1 MPRSLERYR
10 PPLLVLLLLAN
21 LGVLALPIT
30 GTYLLFRLYED
41 TALVRDTEGQLIV
54 QGTLIAA
61 LYKNAFERH
70 RQGHAETGDYGLPVA
85 AKWQPVDDEGDD
97 GPPIRPSLSRLRNPV
112 HPPVADSQG
121 GGPQGDATAAQIG
134 QEIMPLLVDAK
145 KKTRTAIKVVDFNG
159 TVVADSEGTRGAS
172 IAGRDDVGRALAG
185 EPVSLL
191 REPSASR
198 HETQGENSVASN
210 AVDVFVN
217 IPIVAGQ
224 RVLGAVVLTRMP
236 PRGVDAL
243 RKLPRRV
250 IEISIVLLV
259 LVVLF
264 SVFTAVKINRPV
276 RAIIEQTRRKIRD
289 QNVSFRLLERPVT
302 REIAKLSSAVS
313 TLVEELEKRAD
324 YSRNLA
330 SHVSHEFKTPLS
342 SIRGATE
349 LLRDHTE
356 TMSLEER
363 KRFIAMIDSNTRR
376 LDLLVERLLE
386 LTQADLPNVEHTDS
400 ADPLAV
406 LRLIQSRYTPSRV
419 SLESGALL
427 DDTRIAMAEEFFDS
441 IITSLI
447 DNARQHGGSDVHV
460 VVKVH
465 PVDPQAAALTLDVS
479 DNGQGVSQANAGRIF
494 EHFFTT
500 ARPQGNTGLG
510 LSIVKALLEAHDGS
524 IRLAGSKAGTRFQI
538 EIPLTA
544 VQQPARILKRPAGGS
559 TGTRHDSH

>member
-41 TALVRDTEGQLIV
+41 TALVRDTEGQLIA

-61 LYKNAFERH
+61 LYKSTFERL
-70 RQGHAETGDYGLPVA
+70 RQDPAGTGDYGAPVA
-85 AKWQPVDDEGDD
+85 ARWQPVHDESDT

-112 HPPVADSQG
+112 HPAVADRQTD
-121 GGPQGDATAAQIG
+121 GPPGDSTSVRIG

-145 KKTRTAIKVVDFNG
+145 KKTRTAIQVIDFNG
-159 TVVADSEGTRGAS
+159 TVVADSEGNLGAS
-172 IAGRDDVGRALAG
+172 IAARDDVGRALAG

-191 REPSASR
+191 REPSARSA
-198 HETQGENSVASN
+198 GEKNIAGN

-217 IPIVAGQ
+217 IPIVSGQ

-250 IEISIVLLV
+250 IEISTVLLV

-386 LTQADLPNVEHTDS
+386 LTRADLLSVEHSDS
-400 ADPLAV
+400 AEPLAI
-406 LRLIQSRYTPSRV
+406 LRQIQSRYTPSRV
-419 SLESGALL
+419 SLEPDTLS
-427 DDTRIAMAEEFFDS
+427 DDARIAMAEEFFDS

-447 DNARQHGGSDVHV
+447 DNARQHGGSDVHI

-465 PVDPQAAALTLDVS
+465 PVDPQAGTLTLDVS
-479 DNGQGVSQANAGRIF
+479 DNGQGVSQANTSRIF

-524 IRLAGSKAGTRFQI
+524 IRLADSQTGARFQI
-538 EIPLTA
+538 QIPLTA
-544 VQQPARILKRPAGGS
+544 VRQPGGILKSPAGGS

>member
-41 TALVRDTEGQLIV
+41 TALVRDTEGQLIA

-61 LYKNAFERH
+61 LYKSAFERH
-70 RQGHAETGDYGLPVA
+70 LPGHAETGDYGVAVA
-85 AKWQPVDDEGDD
+85 AQWQPAHGKGDS
-97 GPPIRPSLSRLRNPV
+97 GLPIRPSLSRLRNPV
-112 HPPVADSQG
+112 HPAAVDATT
-121 GGPQGDATAAQIG
+121 GPPGDASAVRIG
-134 QEIMPLLVDAK
+134 REITPILRDAK
-145 KKTRTAIKVVDFNG
+145 PTTRTVVKIIDFNG
-159 TVVADSEGTRGAS
+159 TTVAVSEGTPGAS
-172 IAGRDDVGRALAG
+172 IADRDDVKRALAG
-185 EPVSLL
+185 EYVSLL
-191 REPSASR
+191 REHVAEEPRLPGRGSAA
-198 HETQGENSVASN
+198 HNE
-210 AVDVFVN
+210 VDVFVN
-217 IPIVAGQ
+217 MPIVLGD
-224 RVLGAVVLTRMP
+224 RVLGVVVLTRMP
-236 PRGVDAL
+236 PRGVEAL

-250 IEISIVLLV
+250 IEITIVLLV

-264 SVFTAVKINRPV
+264 SIVTAVKINRPV

-313 TLVEELEKRAD
+313 TMVEELEKRAD

-363 KRFIAMIDSNTRR
+363 KRFIAMIDTDTRR

-386 LTQADLPNVEHTDS
+386 LTRADLLNVEHSDS

-406 LRLIQSRYTPSRV
+406 LQQIQSRYSESQVTLEVNALPADARV
-419 SLESGALL
+419 
-427 DDTRIAMAEEFFDS
+427 AMAEEFLDS
-441 IITSLI
+441 IITSLV
-447 DNARQHGGSDVHV
+447 DNARQHGGNDVHV
-460 VVKVH
+460 VIRVCA
-465 PVDPQAAALTLDVS
+465 VDQQAPTLTIEVS
-479 DNGQGVSQANAGRIF
+479 DNGRGISEANAGKIF
-494 EHFFTT
+494 DHFFTT
-500 ARPQGNTGLG
+500 ARPEGNSGLG

-524 IRLAGSKAGTRFQI
+524 IRLAASTAGTLFQI
-538 EIPLTA
+538 EIPLTT
-544 VQQPARILKRPAGGS
+544 K
-559 TGTRHDSH
+559 